1 MSEARG
7 GSPGATAHSL
17 QAKFR
22 SGRPLLGGHR
32 GNAHEC
38 PENTLTSFRSAIEL
52 GVDVI
57 ECDIHLSDDRKL
69 AVIHDHLIDRT
80 TNGTGLV
87 RDYTLAELKQFD
99 AGGWKDARF
108 AGEAIPSLPEVLE
121 LARGKVG
128 VAIEIKNLP
137 LPYEGIE
144 EHLVEA
150 ITEAGMVDNV
160 VVISFD
166 HRSVKRV
173 RELNARIM
181 TGVLEA
187 SRPVDVLGVM
197 ADAGADVFC
206 PHWAAIDPNTAEELH
221 AAGKLIGV
229 WTVDDPFALA
239 WSRALPANAI
249 YTNKPRE
256 IRP

>member
-1 MSEARG
+1 MYDGRMAVVEKPAE
-7 GSPGATAHSL
+7 TL
-17 QAKFR
+17 QAKIR
-22 SGRPLLGGHR
+22 GGRPLLGGHR
-32 GNAHEC
+32 GNPDEY
-38 PENTLTSFRSAIEL
+38 PENTLASFRSAIEL

-57 ECDIHLSDDRKL
+57 ECDVHLSDDRQL

-80 TNGTGLV
+80 TNGSGLV
-87 RDYTLAELKQFD
+87 RDYTLAELKGFD
-99 AGGWKDARF
+99 AGTWKDARF
-108 AGEAIPSLPEVLE
+108 AGETIPSLAEVL
-121 LARGKVG
+121 AVAKGKVG

-144 EHLVEA
+144 ERVVQA
-150 ITEAGMVDNV
+150 VREAGMIHNV
-160 VVISFD
+160 IVIAFD
-166 HRSVKRV
+166 HRSVRRI
-173 RELNARIM
+173 RELESPIM

-187 SRPVDVLGVM
+187 SRPVDPLRVM
-197 ADAGADVFC
+197 ADAGAEVWG
-206 PHWAAIDPNTAEELH
+206 PHWAAIDPATARELH

-239 WSRALPANAI
+239 WSRALPVNAI